1 MRRSGVQ
8 WPSRQCGSHR
18 LRLRFSSY
26 FLAPDNW
33 VATVP
38 RVVYEHCTAR
48 SELVLVP
55 VQDPLPEPIIC
66 TVRRHDMSLT
76 PAATKLIAW
85 IQHYA
90 LKR

>member
-1 MRRSGVQ
+1 
-8 WPSRQCGSHR
+8 
-18 LRLRFSSY
+18 LRFSSY